1 MEANEKKYKC
11 VTPLHREP
19 AQVGIA
25 YVDAATSDPSKHLAA
40 PTRFVPNYRV
50 DQATE
55 APVSYLLTPRSSL
68 PPPARMNI
76 LAHLRQ
82 AFRGALGSLLDDPA
96 VATETAVAELVD
108 MIRTSGDAKFGDYQA
123 NCAMPLG
130 KRLGKPPRDVA
141 AELVAKLEAQGELAA
156 ICEKCEIAGPGFIN
170 LRLRDDWLTAQVN
183 AALADQSRL
192 GVAPADP
199 AKTFVID
206 YSGPNV
212 AKPMHVGHIRSTVI
226 GDALYRTLR
235 FLGHRV
241 VGDNH
246 VGDWGT
252 QFGMIIYGWKH
263 FRDEAAYKANAVE
276 ELARLYR
283 LVRQLVDYRGGIATL
298 PKLAKRIAEIE
309 GRLAAT
315 TAPPQGDKS
324 AAKKFQSDRRK
335 QESTLA
341 EAREELAALQSK
353 QAAVENDARLSKL
366 AGDHADIN
374 DAVLAET
381 AKLHAGDAENV
392 ALWREFLPP
401 CMTDI
406 DVIYQRLGVTFDHTH
421 GESFYHDRLAGVV
434 DALTAKNL
442 VRESDGAKCVFLDG
456 FDFPMIVQK
465 RDGAFLYSTTDL
477 ATIDYREQTWQPDAI
492 LYVVDHRQS
501 GHFAQLFA
509 ATRLASFTDAELA
522 HVSFGT
528 VLGDDGKPFKTRS
541 GDTVGLGGL
550 LDEAERRALTIVS
563 ENDDAK
569 PKGELSAAEREQVAR
584 TVGIAAI
591 KYADLAHNRT
601 SDYVF
606 SYDKMLATKG
616 NTATYMQ
623 YAYAR
628 VRSIF
633 RKGEVDVDKLRTD
646 PAARIAFTHASERAL
661 AIALLSLEE
670 ALESMTAGYYPHHL
684 TAYLFDV
691 ATKYSTFYQEC
702 DVLKAEPA
710 AMRTSRLLLCDL
722 TARTLKLG
730 LGLLGIETVEK
741 M

>member
-1 MEANEKKYKC
+1 M
-11 VTPLHREP
+11 H
-19 AQVGIA
+19 I
-25 YVDAATSDPSKHLAA
+25 LAA
-40 PTRFVPNYRV
+40 LRRAFHNVLAPLV
-50 DQATE
+50 DDSA
-55 APVSYLLTPRSSL
+55 
-68 PPPARMNI
+68 
-76 LAHLRQ
+76 
-82 AFRGALGSLLDDPA
+82 
-96 VATETAVAELVD
+96 AVAELVD
-108 MIRTSGDAKFGDYQA
+108 MIRPSTDAKFGDYQA

-130 KRLGKPPRDVA
+130 KRLGRPPREIAADLVA
-141 AELVAKLEAQGELAA
+141 ALDARGELAA
-156 ICEKCEIAGPGFIN
+156 LCEPPDIAGPGFIN
-170 LRLRDDWLTAQVN
+170 LRLRDDWLTAGAN
-183 AALADQSRL
+183 AALADEGRL
-192 GVAPADP
+192 GVAPAEA

-226 GDALYRTLR
+226 GDALYRTLK

-241 VGDNH
+241 IGDNH
-246 VGDWGT
+246 IGDWGT

-263 FRDEAAYKANAVE
+263 CRDESAYRSNAIE

-298 PKLAKRIAEIE
+298 PKLAARIAEIE
-309 GRLAAT
+309 NRLATMT
-315 TAPPQGDKS
+315 TPPEADKN
-324 AAKKFQSDRRK
+324 AAKKHKADRRK

-341 EAREELAALQSK
+341 EAREELAALEAR

-366 AGDHADIN
+366 AQEHAGIN

-381 AKLHAGDAENV
+381 AGLHAGDAENL

-406 DVIYQRLGVTFDHTH
+406 EVIYRRLGVSFDHTL

-434 DALTAKNL
+434 ATLSAKNL

-477 ATIDYREQTWQPDAI
+477 ATIDYREQTWHPDAV

-509 ATRLASFTDAELA
+509 ATRLAGLTDAELS

-528 VLGDDGKPFKTRS
+528 VLGDDGRPFKTRS

-550 LDEAERRALTIVS
+550 LDEAERRALAIVG

-569 PKGELSAAEREQVAR
+569 SQPELSAAEREQVAR
-584 TVGIAAI
+584 RVGIAAI

-633 RKGEVDVDKLRTD
+633 RKGEVDVDALRSD
-646 PAARIAFTHASERAL
+646 PAARIAFTHDSERAL

-670 ALESMTAGYYPHHL
+670 ALDSMTAGYYPHHL

-702 DVLKAEPA
+702 EVLKADPA
-710 AMRTSRLLLCDL
+710 ATRTSRLLLCDL

-730 LGLLGIETVEK
+730 LSLLGIATVEK